1 MTAKVYAVGIGPG
14 SLELLTPQAEKVLRM
29 CTAVAGYQLYLDQIA
44 PKRAYLVHMC
54 HDLTHEDWLARLA
67 GTNVEPA
74 YDGLILNIGDKP

>member
-44 PKRAYLVHMC
+44 P
-54 HDLTHEDWLARLA
+54 
-67 GTNVEPA
+67 
-74 YDGLILNIGDKP
+74 LI